1 MTEFRDVLG
10 KASRPTT
17 VVSLCLDGEALGE
30 IRALEHRIDEGYV
43 PMSLADRNPA
53 SDIVEQIEAIQ
64 ERAKE
69 SYVDFHLRAVRGPD
83 WAPFWSGRPVP
94 GEGESSE
101 AFNVRWFDFVC
112 RMVSLTCVDPVMTP
126 EQVAEL
132 VDEMPA
138 DSWGELSEEVWAL
151 NTNKVTVP
159 FSAAASAQSQNS
171 GATSRRLSDS
181 GSPSASSGEPKPA
194 RKRRTTTKTAKPPAA
209 P

>member
-1 MTEFRDVLG
+1 MAKFEDIKAR
-10 KASRPTT
+10 ASRPAT

-30 IRALEHRIDEGYV
+30 IRELERQLGETYI
-43 PMSLADRNPA
+43 PTSLEDRNPA
-53 SDIVEQIEAIQ
+53 TEIVEQIKARQ

-83 WAPFWSGRPVP
+83 WAPFWSGRPVVD
-94 GEGESSE
+94 EGESSE

-138 DSWGELSEEVWAL
+138 DSWAELSEEVWAL

-159 FSAAASAQSQNS
+159 FSAAASAMSQNS
-171 GATSRRLSDS
+171 GATSRRLSES
-181 GSPSASSGEPKPA
+181 ASPSASSEEPKPT
-194 RKRRTTTKTAKPPAA
+194 RRRRTTAGKAR
-209 P
+209 